1 VASYRIQL
9 PDRLTLRH
17 RHIIA
22 IFLRDDLRQSD
33 WSLATEAFGILGEAL
48 FITPERSL
56 SFQRLYAEMVDEKY
70 ADNYLREL
78 LTLDSVPA
86 QSPGLWAKY
95 AREITQLIKQQE
107 WFNLFGGRTFLA
119 YCLYWWSAFARGYAF
134 EVEIFHDLEQ
144 SGILFEAHDLTI
156 PADRFTPYDLLVSGL
171 TGDIKTSLYFVQL
184 ARRFAVDFFVVR
196 LHIKSKSV
204 TVAVLLRP
212 KAWDELN
219 GDTVVGTWDS
229 FARQWPQPV
238 RIKQSGYDV
247 VAIEYAEWKRRILR
261 WQGEQE

>member
-1 VASYRIQL
+1 MASYRIQL

-22 IFLRDDLRQSD
+22 VFLRDDLRQSD

-70 ADNYLREL
+70 
-78 LTLDSVPA
+78 
-86 QSPGLWAKY
+86 
-95 AREITQLIKQQE
+95 
-107 WFNLFGGRTFLA
+107 
-119 YCLYWWSAFARGYAF
+119 
-134 EVEIFHDLEQ
+134 
-144 SGILFEAHDLTI
+144 GILFEAHDLTI

-219 GDTVVGTWDS
+219 EGC
-229 FARQWPQPV
+229 A
-238 RIKQSGYDV
+238 
-247 VAIEYAEWKRRILR
+247 
-261 WQGEQE
+261 